1 MKNILSIIDTFTSTE
16 FSGNPAAV
24 YHMKEDKTQ
33 FWMQKFAAEMNLSE
47 TAFLK
52 KKTDNYWF
60 LKWFT
65 PVAEVELCGH
75 ATLASAHYLW
85 SQELVSINDV
95 IKFETKSGILECKT
109 DNKYIYMY
117 FPLIE
122 TKNIYHLNN
131 LDKYLGNKPEYIK
144 KSKWDLIAIFNNH
157 NDIINLDPKFNELK
171 QFSSRGVIVTSPGN
185 EKYNFFA
192 RFFAPNLRVNE
203 DYVTG
208 SIYCSLAP
216 YWSERLGLKNMI
228 AYQASERPGII
239 DLKVYKDK
247 VRIGGK
253 AKTITIG
260 KSI

>member
-1 MKNILSIIDTFTSTE
+1 M
-16 FSGNPAAV
+16 
-24 YHMKEDKTQ
+24 
-33 FWMQKFAAEMNLSE
+33 
-47 TAFLK
+47 
-52 KKTDNYWF
+52 
-60 LKWFT
+60 
-65 PVAEVELCGH
+65 
-75 ATLASAHYLW
+75 
-85 SQELVSINDV
+85 
-95 IKFETKSGILECKT
+95 
-109 DNKYIYMY
+109 
-117 FPLIE
+117 
-122 TKNIYHLNN
+122 
-131 LDKYLGNKPEYIK
+131 
-144 KSKWDLIAIFNNH
+144 
-157 NDIINLDPKFNELK
+157 DPKFNELK